1 VGIRNTRSPQ
11 GVKEQSSP
19 ILRAI
24 EKGVW
29 PFLLHVQD
37 GRWYLN
43 KAKRRTRA
51 EELNQQANQ
60 LGEAKW

>member
-1 VGIRNTRSPQ
+1 
-11 GVKEQSSP
+11 VKEQSSP

-43 KAKRRTRA
+43 KAKKRSQA
-51 EELNQQANQ
+51 EDLNQ

>member
-1 VGIRNTRSPQ
+1 M
-11 GVKEQSSP
+11 KEQSSP

-51 EELNQQANQ
+51 EEAEAKVKE

>member
-1 VGIRNTRSPQ
+1 MKEQPKA
-11 GVKEQSSP
+11 VKEQSSP

-51 EELNQQANQ
+51 DEVKD
-60 LGEAKW
+60 LGEARW